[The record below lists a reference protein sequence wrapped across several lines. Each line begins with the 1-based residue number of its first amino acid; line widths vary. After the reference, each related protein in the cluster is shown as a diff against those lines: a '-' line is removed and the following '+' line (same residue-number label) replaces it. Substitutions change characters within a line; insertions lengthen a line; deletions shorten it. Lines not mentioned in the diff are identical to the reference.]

1 MVVVVVVGVVV
12 VVVGVVVVV
21 VGVVVVVVVVGAV
34 VVVVGA
40 VVVVVVVGVVVV
52 VVVVGVV
59 VVVIGVVVVVVGGLG
74 VVEGAEVALVVVEV
88 RMDTGTVGVEVMLGS
103 TSIQTVVGAVG
114 TMVTEMDSGQ
124 GVVEK
129 IVAKGVIVV
138 LVRLEV
144 REVSKNVV
152 LGVTEDLLSTLLL
165 ELTVVMEV
173 GEETEPGEDTVAVT
187 RVEEAEEEM
196 MVLKGVVMALELVVK
211 GRKAGVAEVALVAEE
226 GILGVVVRDSGLVLN
241 TVVWAVEV
249 AGGWVVAIVGVEP
262 EGVLVVV
269 LVLIL
274 GVVVA
279 RVILVDTTVRVG
291 VFVVRLLVG
300 DLGSLVLV
308 GVRLVGVSVVL

>member
-1 MVVVVVVGVVV
+1 MVVGVVVVV

-21 VGVVVVVVVVGAV
+21 VGVVVVVVVVG
-34 VVVVGA
+34 
-40 VVVVVVVGVVVV
+40 VVVVVVGVVVV
-52 VVVVGVV
+52 VVVVVVGVE
-59 VVVIGVVVVVVGGLG
+59 VVVVVGGLG
-74 VVEGAEVALVVVEV
+74 VVEGAELALVVVEV

-114 TMVTEMDSGQ
+114 IMVTEMDSGQ

-173 GEETEPGEDTVAVT
+173 GEETEPGEDTVEVT

-196 MVLKGVVMALELVVK
+196 MVLKGVVMALELVVR
-211 GRKAGVAEVALVAEE
+211 GREVGVAEVALVAEE
-226 GILGVVVRDSGLVLN
+226 GILGVVVRDSRLVLN

-279 RVILVDTTVRVG
+279 RIILVDITVRVG

-300 DLGSLVLV
+300 GLGGSLVLV